1 MAEGGKICGAR
12 LAHVEAIAHL
22 ERGLALLA
30 GLPET
35 PARDACEIE
44 LQLALGVSSI
54 TVKGMGSPEIAAA
67 YGRARDLCEKGGDAS
82 NLFTALWGLWLSHQN
97 RRCFETAAAISNQL
111 LDLNRSGDI
120 GRRLQAHHTAWTTH
134 FYSGQPALCRQHS
147 AEGRRL
153 YDLER
158 DRSHALRYGGH
169 DPGVCACN
177 MAGFAEWLLG
187 YPDTAL
193 ASSVEALAIAERLA
207 HPFSLNIAHFW
218 AAVLHQFRREPEASL
233 RRLDAAE
240 AVAVEHRLAWI
251 FNPRVLRGGALAA
264 EGAVEEGVLALRAG
278 LDEAWDNQLMR
289 PYGLTLLAGALAK
302 AGDNDSALAAID
314 EGLTCLG
321 QSNERWWEAELH
333 RVKGELLLR
342 RSEELAQPCFTQ
354 SLHVARQQQARSL
367 ELRAATSLA
376 GYGTS
381 RAGGPTPA
389 ICWRRSTAGSPRG
402 STPPI

>member
-1 MAEGGKICGAR
+1 
-12 LAHVEAIAHL
+12 
-22 ERGLALLA
+22 
-30 GLPET
+30 
-35 PARDACEIE
+35 
-44 LQLALGVSSI
+44 
-54 TVKGMGSPEIAAA
+54 
-67 YGRARDLCEKGGDAS
+67 
-82 NLFTALWGLWLSHQN
+82 
-97 RRCFETAAAISNQL
+97 
-111 LDLNRSGDI
+111 
-120 GRRLQAHHTAWTTH
+120 
-134 FYSGQPALCRQHS
+134 
-147 AEGRRL
+147 
-153 YDLER
+153 
-158 DRSHALRYGGH
+158 
-169 DPGVCACN
+169 

-376 GYGTS
+376 RLWDEQGRRADARDLLAPIYGWFTE
-381 RAGGPTPA
+381 GFD
-389 ICWRRSTAGSPRG
+389 TADLKEAKALLDELA
-402 STPPI
+402 